1 MSDKSSTVTDDM
13 NETKERHRR
22 YLRAVNNPVR
32 RDILRSINRGNN
44 TFSAIIEDIELNSN
58 SLEWHLNILV
68 DGFCVEVKDKA
79 DQRRYI
85 LTQEGKVVDFLDK

>member
-44 TFSAIIEDIELNSN
+44 TFSAIIEDIE
-58 SLEWHLNILV
+58 
-68 DGFCVEVKDKA
+68 
-79 DQRRYI
+79 
-85 LTQEGKVVDFLDK
+85 

>member
-1 MSDKSSTVTDDM
+1 M

-32 RDILRSINRGNN
+32 RDILRSINRGNK
-44 TFSAIIEDIELNSN
+44 TFSAIIEEIELNSN

-68 DGFCVEVKDKA
+68 DGFVLKLKTRLIRGD
-79 DQRRYI
+79 
-85 LTQEGKVVDFLDK
+85 TF